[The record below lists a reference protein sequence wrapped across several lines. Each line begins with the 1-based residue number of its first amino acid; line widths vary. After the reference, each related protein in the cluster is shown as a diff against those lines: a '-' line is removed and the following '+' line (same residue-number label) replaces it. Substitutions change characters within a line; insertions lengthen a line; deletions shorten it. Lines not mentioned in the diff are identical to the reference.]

1 MTDTPDGT
9 GDDEA
14 SRYETDLLAL
24 ADLSVDTTGS
34 VDDPRPALDTVPDPV
49 LEAELAGFAALLAGH
64 RTNPDASST
73 GCDTEPGT
81 RDDDAQDDDA
91 QAAS

>member
-49 LEAELAGFAALLAGH
+49 LEAELAGFAALLASH
-64 RTNPDASST
+64 RTDPDTT
-73 GCDTEPGT
+73 GDTEPDQ
-81 RDDDAQDDDA
+81 RDATGDDNAQE
-91 QAAS
+91 AS